1 MINRIDFQVI
11 FSVDHANPNG
21 DPIDG
26 NRPRQLNDGR
36 GEVTDVCLKRKI
48 RNRLDDLGAKIL
60 IKSME
65 DCVDD
70 DLGTTVLER
79 YQAGVNNGNKLNG
92 LDGDVI
98 AAGLREFIDIRL
110 FGQVYA
116 FVDKSN
122 GEHTRGAVSITNAM
136 SIDPIE
142 IHEVQ
147 ITKSISNTEKEKRG
161 SDTMGMKYNVPFGLY
176 TFFGSVSGRIA
187 EKNGVTDDDID
198 KLKQALCTL
207 FKNDESTARPYGSMN
222 VEKVIWYEH
231 DSIDGQV
238 RPDEIKNALVFEKL
252 EGVDIP
258 SGLGD
263 YRIGLRKIDGIKP
276 EIYNKP
282 R

>member
-1 MINRIDFQVI
+1 MSNRIDFQVI
-11 FSVDHANPNG
+11 FSVERANPNG

-65 DCVDD
+65 DCIADKEA
-70 DLGTTVLER
+70 TTVLER
-79 YQAGVNNGNKLNG
+79 YQEAVNDGKKISG
-92 LDGDVI
+92 LTTDI
-98 AAGLREFIDIRL
+98 IETGLEEFIDIRF

-122 GEHTRGAVSITNAM
+122 GEHTRGAVSITNAI
-136 SIDPIE
+136 SVDPIE

-161 SDTMGMKYNVPFGLY
+161 SDTMGMKYDVPFGLY

-187 EKNGVTDDDID
+187 EENGITDDDLD

-222 VEKVIWYEH
+222 VERVIWYEH

-238 RPDEIKNALVFEKL
+238 RPDVIKNALVIEKID
-252 EGVDIP
+252 GVDAP
-258 SGLGD
+258 SKLSD
-263 YRIGLRKIDGIKP
+263 YRIDLHNVEELQPEVYDKP
-276 EIYNKP
+276 W
-282 R
+282 